1 MSNTETMKKRQDA
14 QKRDGRCSRAAGYGA
29 AVAFGVLAGVGPVAA
44 QQVTFP
50 GGAQSV
56 NESFQDWRVSCTIQ
70 GGAKRCAISQQQA
83 DSRTRQRIL
92 AVELQPKADK
102 AEGILF
108 LPFGLALEKG
118 VNLQLGEA
126 PLASLRFS
134 TCLPQGCVVPLNFD
148 AKALAAVKKAA
159 TLRVEATND
168 AGRPQNFSIS
178 LKGFGPALDRA
189 ASLVVK

>member
-1 MSNTETMKKRQDA
+1 MSNSGSMKTRLDARQREA
-14 QKRDGRCSRAAGYGA
+14 RGSLAAGYGA
-29 AVAFGVLAGVGPVAA
+29 AVALGVLAGVASAAA

-56 NESFQDWRVSCTIQ
+56 NEAFQDWRVACTIQ

-92 AVELQPKADK
+92 TVELQPKADK
-102 AEGILF
+102 AEGLLF

-118 VNLQLGEA
+118 VNLQVGEA

-134 TCLPQGCVVPLNFD
+134 TCLPQGCVVPLSFD
-148 AKALAAVKKAA
+148 AKALAALKKGA
-159 TLRVEATND
+159 TMRVETAND
-168 AGRPQNFSIS
+168 AGRPQNFTIS

-189 ASLVVK
+189 ATLILK